1 MSKTQKPTD
10 RESYIFTARVLLRE
24 ARARRGTRFAATLL
38 EWAANNRRR
47 AAEAKKPV
55 QSDLLGGNS

>member
-1 MSKTQKPTD
+1 MKRKPSD

-24 ARARRGTRFAATLL
+24 ARARRGTRFAVTLL

-55 QSDLLGGNS
+55 QSDLFGRKS